1 MTKIEV
7 VPVGGVM
14 VSYHKRTVHNGVD
27 SQHDNSFQSQFKARI
42 FVLNYR
48 LIIFIYI
55 LTNFDVLYIIQT
67 FKFINI
73 CKTWF

>member
-27 SQHDNSFQSQFKARI
+27 SQHDNSFQSQFKVRI
-42 FVLNYR
+42 FVLNYM
-48 LIIFIYI
+48 LIIKV
-55 LTNFDVLYIIQT
+55 TNKFSTFDPQIP
-67 FKFINI
+67 
-73 CKTWF
+73 